1 MTNDQSLLNQ
11 CLQLGTGEADCEL
24 PELEKLLAL
33 ALDVLVDGGF
43 SRSLGSS
50 EGVSQTRRKSDRA
63 PRMGNLTKQ
72 AGNPA
77 LYT

>member
-33 ALDVLVDGGF
+33 ALDVLVDGDF
-43 SRSLGSS
+43 PDRWEVAKVFPKLGA
-50 EGVSQTRRKSDRA
+50 KA
-63 PRMGNLTKQ
+63 I
-72 AGNPA
+72 A
-77 LYT
+77 LREWEI